1 MLILTTSVELQ
12 LANAQHAFSNY
23 LYWAL
28 LASRS
33 LMLSMLVFLSS
44 VSINETG
51 CLPTFLRPTSSY
63 QNTSF
68 DASVVF
74 WMSDTMNYEFHSSIN
89 NY

>member
-23 LYWAL
+23 LYWEL

-33 LMLSMLVFLSS
+33 LMLSMLVFLSC